1 MSGFW
6 CFPDGLYTSFADS
19 TEDMEAGEWK
29 YLWFTLWS
37 KRRTTG
43 VRTAVSVIRSRRGI
57 FWAVYSIWWIWGTF
71 ESGCF
76 WCVSCQRDS
85 FQFFWC
91 LVFVWID
98 SNYLFGVLDWKKCDS
113 LRPGTAGGSAGIA
126 GGKFYV
132 DELQTAIFLVYYCD
146 GGDVREEEKYGIWV
160 KMDQGCFSREEYS
173 WSAKWIF
180 ANFNVWLR
188 ISLASFLGIWYI
200 YPIKH
205 IFFFIN
211 YSNVSNVL
219 N

>member
-98 SNYLFGVLDWKKCDS
+98 SDYFFGVLDLEEMWFGVTGHSGRQCWHCWRKLLRWWTADS
-113 LRPGTAGGSAGIA
+113 HFSGLLLWWQGSPGRRKIRNMSKNGSG
-126 GGKFYV
+126 
-132 DELQTAIFLVYYCD
+132 
-146 GGDVREEEKYGIWV
+146 
-160 KMDQGCFSREEYS
+160 
-173 WSAKWIF
+173 
-180 ANFNVWLR
+180 
-188 ISLASFLGIWYI
+188 
-200 YPIKH
+200 
-205 IFFFIN
+205 
-211 YSNVSNVL
+211 VL
-219 N
+219 FERGVLLIC